1 MPKILKV
8 DVVDQ
13 LPMFLLDILKEMN
26 MLQYS
31 TSIFLRNNGNI
42 NIKKHPN
49 NDAWKVIFQI

>member
-8 DVVDQ
+8 DHVVDQ

-49 NDAWKVIFQI
+49 NDA